1 MLASELLTQVR
12 RLGALPASS
21 NAGLADADILASAD
35 MEVQGVFVPALR
47 RLNEEYLVRVV
58 DVASSG
64 GRVTLP
70 NRAAAGAVRLVQLV
84 MAGGGLRNLPRL
96 APENATGYPSQG
108 GMPYGFY
115 FDGGGIVLLP
125 QGASGTL
132 RVSYHARPGRM
143 AVPTGGLISTVTA
156 DAPTAGR
163 TQLVFSTV
171 TLSGALDVVSAG
183 PAHEPL
189 GLDLTA
195 ANLSTTGCDVSTAS
209 LLGTVQAG
217 DYICTRDT
225 SPFVPLPE
233 ECAASLVSLVV
244 ARMLRQGGYQS
255 ESAQHYE
262 EGMAGLKRVEDLL
275 RPRSD
280 GNPKRL
286 KGGVLGRMSGL
297 RIRWGW

>member
-12 RLGALPASS
+12 RLGALPTST

-35 MEVQGVFVPALR
+35 MELQGTFLPALR
-47 RLNEEYLVRVV
+47 RLNEEYLVRVAT
-58 DVASSG
+58 VASVG

-70 NRAAAGAVRLVQLV
+70 SRAAGAAVRLVQL
-84 MAGGGLRNLPRL
+84 AASGGGYVNLPRL
-96 APENATGYPSQG
+96 APEDATGLGASGVPV
-108 GMPYGFY
+108 GFY

-125 QGASGTL
+125 SGTSGTV
-132 RVSYHARPGRM
+132 RVHYHARPGRM
-143 AVPTGGLISTVTA
+143 AVPTGGVISTITA

-163 TQLVFSTV
+163 TQFVFSTV
-171 TLSGALDVVSAG
+171 TLTGALDIVSSG
-183 PAHEPL
+183 PAHEAV

-195 ANLSTTGCDVSTAS
+195 ANLTTTGCDVATSS
-209 LLGTVQAG
+209 LLGAVQVG

-233 ECAASLVSLVV
+233 EMAPALVSLVV

-255 ESAQHYE
+255 ESAQHLA
-262 EGMAGLKRVEDLL
+262 EGKEGLERINDLL

-286 KGGVLGRMSGL
+286 RGGILSRMRG
-297 RIRWGW
+297 GW